1 MAVPTITDGAPVDHA
16 PGGSRPRDRHETQ
29 FLSRQA
35 GKVRRTEL
43 GTFLRSRRERLTPEG
58 VGLPPSLRRR
68 TPGLRREEVAQ
79 LAGVGVTWYTWLEQG
94 RPINAS
100 TQVLDSIA
108 RALRLD
114 PDEHTHLYRLADVPS
129 LAQVAT
135 PRCTVDPEVQQI
147 LDELSS
153 IACALNERFDVLAW
167 NAAYQRLFPGIA
179 NFRGKYRNSVWSI
192 FTSPGC
198 CHPYVNRTEESP
210 RLVAT
215 LRAAYAH
222 HVGEPYWEQF
232 IKDLLE
238 RSQQFATL
246 WAQHE
251 VAGYGTRIKIFNHPA
266 VGPLRLKST
275 SLGVH
280 ATPGTR
286 VIVYLPDDDDT
297 AQGLRRLENDC
308 SASTWPP
315 LPCGH
320 SFMESLSSQ

>member
-1 MAVPTITDGAPVDHA
+1 MAVMTVTQQPVGQQPAP
-16 PGGSRPRDRHETQ
+16 PPP
-29 FLSRQA
+29 A

-43 GTFLRSRRERLTPEG
+43 GTFLRSRRERLTPED

-108 RALRLD
+108 RTLKLD
-114 PDEHTHLYRLADVPS
+114 EDEHNHLYRLADVPS
-129 LAQVAT
+129 LAPVGKHA
-135 PRCTVDPEVQQI
+135 VGLEPEVQQI
-147 LDELSS
+147 LDEISS
-153 IACALNERFDVLAW
+153 VASVINERFDLLAW
-167 NAAYQRLFPGIA
+167 NRSYELLFPGVTDYQ
-179 NFRGKYRNSVWSI
+179 GKYRNSLWGV

-198 CHPYVNRTEESP
+198 CNPFVNRSEEMP

-215 LRAAYAH
+215 LRANYAH
-222 HVGEPYWEQF
+222 HVGEPYWELF

-238 RSQQFATL
+238 RSPEFARL

-251 VAGYGTRIKIFNHPA
+251 VGGYHSRYKIFTHPA
-266 VGPLRLKST
+266 VGRLQFKTTSMGIYASPGARMVVYTAADETTSEALR
-275 SLGVH
+275 SLETGQAVF
-280 ATPGTR
+280 PGRT
-286 VIVYLPDDDDT
+286 
-297 AQGLRRLENDC
+297 
-308 SASTWPP
+308 

-320 SFMESLSSQ
+320 RFMGLAASDE